1 VARDRSSRPSAKP
14 LRLFVAVE
22 IPERAKR
29 AVEEAVAP
37 IREAFP
43 RSRWAPIENWHVTLT
58 FLGSTYPRLVSW
70 VRESTEGVA
79 AEHGPVITRLTG
91 LGSFP
96 SPNRT
101 RVLWVGLDDPDG
113 RLAAVAAG
121 LEEAFAAEFEPEGR
135 AFTPHLTVARS
146 DPPLRLDPTVLA
158 TPVIASAFTI
168 DRLVLFRSHLGRPA
182 PRYEEL
188 EGFPL
193 GGPAPP
199 SARG

>member
-1 VARDRSSRPSAKP
+1 MARDRSSRPADKA

-22 IPERAKR
+22 IPAGAKR
-29 AVEEAVAP
+29 AVEQAVAP
-37 IREAFP
+37 IRQIAP
-43 RSRWAPIENWHVTLT
+43 LARWAPIENWHVTLR
-58 FLGSTYPRLVSW
+58 FLGWTDPNLVSW
-70 VRESTEGVA
+70 VRETTETVA
-79 AEHGPVITRLTG
+79 AEHAPVTTRLTG

-113 RLAAVAAG
+113 RLAALAAG
-121 LEEAFAAEFEPEGR
+121 LEEALAAGFEPEGR

-146 DPPLRLDPTVLA
+146 DPPLRLDPASLA
-158 TPVIASAFTI
+158 TPVSAPAFTI
-168 DRLVLFRSHLGRPA
+168 DRLVLFRSHLRRPA

-193 GGPAPP
+193 GGEARP
-199 SARG
+199 SVRG